1 MDLCG
6 GGIDERMKD
15 DRQVLWTTSFE
26 EWERMSWPSLEM
38 RVHDIDIPFRG
49 SDKRMMNIWM

>member
-6 GGIDERMKD
+6 GGTDERMND

-26 EWERMSWPSLEM
+26 EWEKMSWLNLET
-38 RVHDIDIPFRG
+38 RVHVIDIPFKGDLIRG
-49 SDKRMMNIWM
+49 